1 MSASVRSQLSRRQV
15 ALPTRIGFGVGDF
28 GFVMVWQGTTLFLM
42 YFYTDVL
49 AISPF
54 IAGAIYLAAMIWD
67 AITDPVIA
75 TMAER
80 SQTRWGKYRPWI
92 FAGAIP
98 FGLSYMLA
106 FSTSP
111 ADWLAPWVWALST
124 HIVLRTA
131 YTVVSMPFNAMQARL
146 TSDSDERTTLSGFR
160 MIGAAI
166 GGLFVVVLTPLL
178 VAAIGDGNEARG
190 YFWAA
195 CVAGTLA
202 TMGLFYCS
210 ITMRE
215 PTNAPASSISNS
227 FLRDLAQGYGLIRK
241 NGQLLR
247 VFGVIVVGTVCLGM
261 FSKNVLYHFKYDV
274 DRPDLVTTALL
285 LPALLL
291 IVATP
296 FWVWLS
302 KGTSKSR
309 TLQIGLGIALLG
321 YLGFFLN
328 PSDFIPTS
336 LLAIGLIGL
345 GTSALPVMFWS
356 MLPDTIDYGQSIT
369 GERVEARTFGIAT
382 FAQKAAVGIN
392 ALILGG
398 LLSMIGFEANTIQS
412 ANTLIAMKAI
422 MALVPAIGTLIIF
435 WLLRGYCLDR
445 ATHKAIQISLG
456 Q

>member
-1 MSASVRSQLSRRQV
+1 MSSASQQQNSGRQV

-28 GFVMVWQGTTLFLM
+28 GFVLVWQGTTLFLM

-49 AISPF
+49 GISPF

-67 AITDPVIA
+67 AVTDPVIA

-106 FSTSP
+106 FSTAP
-111 ADWLAPWVWALST
+111 AVWLAPWFWALST
-124 HIVLRTA
+124 HIILRTA

-146 TSDSDERTTLSGFR
+146 TTDSDERTTLSGFR
-160 MIGAAI
+160 MIGAAM
-166 GGLFVVVLTPLL
+166 GGLSVVVLTPFL
-178 VAAIGDGNEARG
+178 VAAFGNGDEAAG

-195 CVAGTLA
+195 CVAGSLA
-202 TMGLFYCS
+202 TLGLFYCS

-215 PTNAPASSISNS
+215 PDDAPEPTTTSS
-227 FLRDLAQGYGLIRK
+227 FLRDLAKGYGLISQ
-241 NGQLLR
+241 NGQLMR
-247 VFGVIVVGTVCLGM
+247 VFGIIVVGTICLGM

-274 DRPDLVTTALL
+274 DRPDLVTPALL

-291 IVATP
+291 ILATP

-302 KGTSKSR
+302 KRTSKR
-309 TLQIGLGIALLG
+309 NTLLIGLGIALLG
-321 YLGFFLN
+321 YVGFFLN
-328 PSDFIPTS
+328 PSNLIPTS
-336 LLAIGLIGL
+336 FIAIGMIGL

-356 MLPDTIDYGQSIT
+356 MLPDTIDYGQSIS

-398 LLSMIGFEANTIQS
+398 LLSVIGFEANTVQS
-412 ANTLIAMKAI
+412 DDTLTAMKAI
-422 MALVPAIGTLIIF
+422 MALIPALGTLLIF
-435 WLLRGYCLDR
+435 WFLRGYRLDR
-445 ATHKAIQISLG
+445 TTHRAIQTSLG